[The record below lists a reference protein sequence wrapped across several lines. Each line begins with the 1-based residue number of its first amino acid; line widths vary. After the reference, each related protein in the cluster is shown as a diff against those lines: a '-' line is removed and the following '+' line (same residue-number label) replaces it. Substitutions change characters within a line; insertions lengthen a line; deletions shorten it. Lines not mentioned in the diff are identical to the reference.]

1 MLRVASVGSG
11 SKGNATLVASEE
23 TTLLIDCGFPA
34 REMLSRLDLL
44 DVGVSDID
52 AILADGAARA
62 AAIARQ
68 LMAEVRDIVGFLGT
82 STDH

>member
-34 REMLSRLDLL
+34 REMLSRLDQIN
-44 DVGVSDID
+44 VDIAD
-52 AILADGAARA
+52 ILSL
-62 AAIARQ
+62 IH
-68 LMAEVRDIVGFLGT
+68 I
-82 STDH
+82 